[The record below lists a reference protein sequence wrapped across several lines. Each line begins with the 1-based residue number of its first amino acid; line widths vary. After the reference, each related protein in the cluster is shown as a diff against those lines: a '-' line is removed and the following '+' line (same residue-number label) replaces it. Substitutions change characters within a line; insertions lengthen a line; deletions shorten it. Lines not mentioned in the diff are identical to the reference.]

1 MKSNEHKQV
10 REGLNEFKMFKECLT
25 FKTGLKSPNTNGV
38 IEPGFGRLRN
48 IASTLLIPHYIR
60 EFYSSRFCYLG
71 GRWEWAEI
79 FKLFGINL
87 DNYNN

>member
-10 REGLNEFKMFKECLT
+10 REGLNEFKMFREFLT
-25 FKTGLKSPNTNGV
+25 FKTGLKPPNNNGV

-60 EFYSSRFCYLG
+60 EFYSSRYILLLG
-71 GRWEWAEI
+71 GEV
-79 FKLFGINL
+79 GVG
-87 DNYNN
+87 